1 MGPIGAGD
9 ETVEGHDHF
18 ENHSSIAH
26 GGRDLPSRVNS
37 SPIGRNVPEYDPVTT
52 IKSVH
57 LLPAPPLREKEL
69 RAWNPC
75 LVTVRRARSEDATAM
90 ARVMAAVAEEGSI
103 ATEPPVDIEARAQQF
118 RETIEGEGPGA
129 LWVLE
134 DGGQVVG
141 NAGVQEAGPGVLSLG
156 MAIIPEARGRGGG
169 RALLEVIAEHARV
182 SGAHKLELD
191 VWPDNARAVRLY
203 ASAGF
208 EVEGLRRAHYRRRD
222 GSLRSALLMARLL
235 GAGKR

>member
-1 MGPIGAGD
+1 
-9 ETVEGHDHF
+9 
-18 ENHSSIAH
+18 
-26 GGRDLPSRVNS
+26 
-37 SPIGRNVPEYDPVTT
+37 
-52 IKSVH
+52 
-57 LLPAPPLREKEL
+57 
-69 RAWNPC
+69 
-75 LVTVRRARSEDATAM
+75 M

-156 MAIIPEARGRGGG
+156 MAILPEARGRGGG